1 MDDRWTQRIADRLR
15 WAAVS
20 APGGS
25 PHAAPPA
32 GPAPEAAETV
42 SAVLACADQT
52 EFVRRAYR
60 LALSR
65 DPSPGEL
72 AGRVKRMKAFPFFF
86 TRERMLRRL
95 LTSVEAELVRRA
107 EQARAAATAH
117 RLSAQ
122 LVAAFSQMNG
132 SEEWIAGSVAQLLRS
147 AERTAARLAAIEQ
160 RLPAGPGGVA
170 CGS

>member
-15 WAAVS
+15 WSAVA

-25 PHAAPPA
+25 PHALPVGAAPD
-32 GPAPEAAETV
+32 AAETV
-42 SAVLACADQT
+42 SAVLTCPDQT

-60 LALSR
+60 LALCR
-65 DPSPGEL
+65 EPSPDEL

-86 TRERMLRRL
+86 TRERLLRRL
-95 LTSVEAELVRRA
+95 LTSVEGELVRRA
-107 EQARAAATAH
+107 EQARAADTAQ
-117 RLSAQ
+117 RLSAH
-122 LVAAFSQMNG
+122 LVAVFSQMNG
-132 SEEWIAGSVAQLLRS
+132 SEEWIAGSVAQLLRA

-160 RLPAGPGGVA
+160 RLPAGAGGVA